1 MLKRKPSLTDQAK
14 NYIKQRILNG
24 EYEGERIPSETELA
38 DELGVS
44 RTTIR
49 DALSRLENEG
59 VVYRRQGSGT
69 FVNRA
74 GLQIKTRLEEI
85 WSYEAVLRAHGYTPS
100 TRILEVERAA
110 AGEEVAADL
119 QIAPGAEIVTVEK
132 LFLEDEEPVIL
143 TVNRV
148 PAALITEPFDT
159 ADWHLPVYEFLSEF
173 GRQRLSYYLSE
184 IIPLAAD
191 AQLANTL
198 NVVPKTPLISF
209 AEIGFNEENAPIL
222 KAESYLRDDLLR
234 LRLIRRKV

>member
-159 ADWHLPVYEFLSEF
+159 ADWHLPVYEFLWEF

-191 AQLANTL
+191 VQLASTL
-198 NVVPKTPLISF
+198 NVVPKTPLLSF

-222 KAESYLRDDLLR
+222 KADSYLRDDLLR